1 MTISIIKIHLQ
12 CFQLRLVYYI
22 NEKVISNL
30 NESIKRGFFLIL
42 DVGKIE
48 WIIIL

>member
-1 MTISIIKIHLQ
+1 MTISIIKIQLQ
-12 CFQLRLVYYI
+12 CCQLRLVYYI

-30 NESIKRGFFLIL
+30 NESIKRFFFIL

-48 WIIIL
+48 CLIII